1 MIVVNS
7 YTYSRA
13 SCASAAVKGLHRFFK
28 ASKCNPFCTLI
39 FFEVQ
44 NHARIAIDVSYRS
57 RMSMRTFVVL
67 KRVSKT
73 AKNASWDFR
82 SFSCFT
88 RRARENAVFQIL
100 LFVSTGRLY
109 SIFSHAC
116 EPHRKNE
123 KQTAT
128 ARTSQILQALNPK
141 ITA

>member
-28 ASKCNPFCTLI
+28 VSKCHPFCTLI

-57 RMSMRTFVVL
+57 RMSMRTLVVV

-73 AKNASWDFR
+73 MKNASWDFR
-82 SFSCFT
+82 SFSCFA
-88 RRARENAVFQIL
+88 RRARENAIFRIL
-100 LFVSTGRLY
+100 LLVSTGRLY
-109 SIFSHAC
+109 SIFSHAG
-116 EPHRKNE
+116 EPRQNNE
-123 KQTAT
+123 KQTPT
-128 ARTSQILQALNPK
+128 TRTSQILQTQNSK